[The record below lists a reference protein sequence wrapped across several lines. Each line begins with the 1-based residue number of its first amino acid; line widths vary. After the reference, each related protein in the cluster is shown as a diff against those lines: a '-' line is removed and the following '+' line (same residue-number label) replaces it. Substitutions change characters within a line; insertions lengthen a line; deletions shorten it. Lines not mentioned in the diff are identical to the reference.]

1 MNCRRNFCGVY
12 NLAMDSRKATAL
24 LKGVIA
30 AMALVCVIALA
41 MHPVAG
47 VSLALVGLLFVPV
60 LLWLLSPGL
69 HHATPVPLEP
79 RRLSQTW
86 VLVFRFQR
94 PPPPLL

>member
-1 MNCRRNFCGVY
+1 
-12 NLAMDSRKATAL
+12 MDSRKATAL

-41 MHPVAG
+41 MHPTMG
-47 VSLALVGLLFVPV
+47 IGLALVGLLVVPV
-60 LLWLLSPGL
+60 LLWLLSPESHDAPL
-69 HHATPVPLEP
+69 VLEP

-94 PPPPLL
+94 PPPLPL